1 MTLRVKLILAGLVA
15 VVGLTAIGVAASRSG
30 GVRGYLADHYTR
42 VSSHGDS
49 AVYTATRG
57 PGTVYNEIRSRH
69 RPADTLVRP
78 TGYYLRYSDDIVVV
92 TADGRGS
99 RIYVDDEDRGY
110 GHWFPIVGGVWGTYR
125 GSGDAFRG
133 GGPGSGK

>member
-1 MTLRVKLILAGLVA
+1 MTLPVKLIVAGLVA
-15 VVGLTAIGVAASRSG
+15 VIGLAAIGVAVSRTG
-30 GVRGYLADHYTR
+30 GVRSYLADNYTR
-42 VSSHGDS
+42 VSSQGDS
-49 AVYTATRG
+49 VVYTSARR
-57 PGTVYNEIRSRH
+57 PATVYEEIRSRH

-78 TGYYLRYSDDIVVV
+78 RGYYLRYSDDIVVV
-92 TADGRGS
+92 TADARGS

-110 GHWFPIVGGVWGTYR
+110 ARWFPIVGGVWGTYR